1 MRDVRHHAVGDTL
14 VVHLEGDLDIQV
26 AAGLRKWLTSACES
40 NRNLVLDLADVKFID
55 STGLSALVRAHQ
67 AAKRNGGQV
76 VLATPSRFLL
86 TILRTLRLEPVFPT
100 FASPDAAVKGLALRP
115 VPAAPPAAAGGPA

>member
-1 MRDVRHHAVGDTL
+1 MWDVAHHSVGDTL

-26 AAGLRKWLTSACES
+26 AGAMRKWLTAACES
-40 NRNLVLDLADVKFID
+40 HRNLVLDMADVKFID
-55 STGLSALVRAHQ
+55 STGLGVLVRAHQ

-86 TILRTLRLEPVFPT
+86 TILHTMRLEPVFPT
-100 FASPDAAVKGLALRP
+100 FPTADAAVTYLEER
-115 VPAAPPAAAGGPA
+115 APELDQAFSA